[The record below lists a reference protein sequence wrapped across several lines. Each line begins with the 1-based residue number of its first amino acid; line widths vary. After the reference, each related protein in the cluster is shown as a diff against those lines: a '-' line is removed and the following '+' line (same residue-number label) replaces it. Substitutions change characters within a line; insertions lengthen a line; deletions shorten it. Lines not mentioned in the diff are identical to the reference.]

1 MESPARQPRPT
12 AAPPSPT
19 NVMIETRNHSTPY
32 ASSAERTACAHKY
45 PLPQTSS
52 RCGSPMRREVPSSR
66 DRSSFRPANGFTL
79 IELLVVITILG
90 ILMSLGVS
98 GASAIRNQA
107 KNAQARNDCAG
118 LSTAIKA
125 FYSDYSRYPTARRD
139 DVTVEPSTAA
149 PGNSEVIGALTAT
162 DATLNPRQVMYY
174 ENKTA
179 KKSKTGTGYTGGLA
193 EGSLFDPWGKTY
205 GVLMDGDFDGKLQYT
220 GTTLNLPEDSK
231 AISGGVG
238 VFSLGNDKDKGILS
252 WQ

>member
-1 MESPARQPRPT
+1 MLRLLVLTHRLT
-12 AAPPSPT
+12 SPT
-19 NVMIETRNHSTPY
+19 NAMIDTTNHAGPKMSKAAMDSNTLTFCRSWRSCRGKSETR
-32 ASSAERTACAHKY
+32 RDIFI
-45 PLPQTSS
+45 S
-52 RCGSPMRREVPSSR
+52 RN
-66 DRSSFRPANGFTL
+66 SSFSWSFSGFTL

-125 FYSDYSRYPTARRD
+125 FYSDYSRYPTARRG
-139 DVTVEPSTAA
+139 DVTVEPSMTA
-149 PGNSEVIGALTAT
+149 PGNSEIIGALTAT

-179 KKSKTGTGYTGGLA
+179 KKSKTGTGYIGGLA
-193 EGSLFDPWGKTY
+193 EGSLFDPWGMTY
-205 GVLMDGDFDGKLQYT
+205 GVLLDADFDGKLQYS
-220 GTTLNLPEDSK
+220 GTALNLLEEAKSV
-231 AISGGVG
+231 SGGVG
-238 VFSLGNDKDKGILS
+238 VFSLGNDKNKGILS

>member
-1 MESPARQPRPT
+1 MAVPTPDSSPNHMT
-12 AAPPSPT
+12 
-19 NVMIETRNHSTPY
+19 ETQKSSTPV
-32 ASSAERTACAHKY
+32 SVSLQSA
-45 PLPQTSS
+45 P
-52 RCGSPMRREVPSSR
+52 
-66 DRSSFRPANGFTL
+66 RSEMATPANTVPCGKFDVRRTIRRGLVGSGDGFTL

-139 DVTVEPSTAA
+139 DVTLEPATTPS
-149 PGNSEVIGALTAT
+149 GNSEVIGALTAT

-174 ENKTA
+174 ENKNA
-179 KKSKTGTGYTGGLA
+179 KKSKTGAGYIGGLA
-193 EGSLFDPWGKTY
+193 EGALFDPWGNTY
-205 GVLMDGDFDGKLQYT
+205 GVLLDGDFDGKLEY
-220 GTTLNLPEDSK
+220 GGSTLNLPKESK
-231 AISGGVG
+231 SVPGGVG

>member
-1 MESPARQPRPT
+1 MKDQARLL
-12 AAPPSPT
+12 
-19 NVMIETRNHSTPY
+19 RNLKSTCR
-32 ASSAERTACAHKY
+32 AIRGT
-45 PLPQTSS
+45 
-52 RCGSPMRREVPSSR
+52 
-66 DRSSFRPANGFTL
+66 DGFTL

-139 DVTVEPSTAA
+139 DVALEPGTT
-149 PGNSEVIGALTAT
+149 PEGNSEVIGALTAT

-174 ENKTA
+174 ENKMA
-179 KKSKTGTGYTGGLA
+179 KKGKSGSGYTGGLA
-193 EGSLFDPWGKTY
+193 EGALFDPWGSTY
-205 GVLMDGDFDGKLQYT
+205 GILMDGNYDGKLEY
-220 GTTLNLPEDSK
+220 GGSALKLPEEAKS
-231 AISGGVG
+231 ISGGVG
-238 VFSLGNDKDKGILS
+238 VFSLGNDKEKGILS

>member
-1 MESPARQPRPT
+1 
-12 AAPPSPT
+12 
-19 NVMIETRNHSTPY
+19 MIETRNHPTPD
-32 ASSAERTACAHKY
+32 
-45 PLPQTSS
+45 TSI
-52 RCGSPMRREVPSSR
+52 RGKLALRRGILNRR
-66 DRSSFRPANGFTL
+66 DRRSPRPVNGFTL

-139 DVTVEPSTAA
+139 DVTVEPSSTA

-231 AISGGVG
+231 SISGGVG

>member
-1 MESPARQPRPT
+1 MSNAAEDLNSAAFHQSQAFDRSRSAMRLKILTRPDC
-12 AAPPSPT
+12 PSPT
-19 NVMIETRNHSTPY
+19 PVS
-32 ASSAERTACAHKY
+32 
-45 PLPQTSS
+45 
-52 RCGSPMRREVPSSR
+52 
-66 DRSSFRPANGFTL
+66 GFTL

-139 DVTVEPSTAA
+139 DVTVEPSMTA

-179 KKSKTGTGYTGGLA
+179 KKSKTGTGYIGGLA
-193 EGSLFDPWGKTY
+193 EGSLFDPWGMTY
-205 GVLMDGDFDGKLQYT
+205 GVLLDGDFDGKLQYG
-220 GTTLNLPEDSK
+220 GTTLNLPEEAKSV
-231 AISGGVG
+231 SGGVG
-238 VFSLGNDKDKGILS
+238 VFSLGNDKNKGILS

>member
-1 MESPARQPRPT
+1 MT
-12 AAPPSPT
+12 
-19 NVMIETRNHSTPY
+19 ETRIHPSGCISTTTD
-32 ASSAERTACAHKY
+32 AACAREDSTAQSFK
-45 PLPQTSS
+45 
-52 RCGSPMRREVPSSR
+52 RERFAMRREIPSRRFHSSSR
-66 DRSSFRPANGFTL
+66 PFNGFTL

-125 FYSDYSRYPTARRD
+125 FYSDYSRYPTARRE
-139 DVTVEPSTAA
+139 DVTVEPSSTA

-179 KKSKTGTGYTGGLA
+179 KKSKTGAGYTGGLA

-205 GVLMDGDFDGKLQYT
+205 GVLMDGDFDGKLQYN
-220 GTTLNLPEDSK
+220 GATLNLPEDAKS
-231 AISGGVG
+231 ISGGVG
-238 VFSLGNDKDKGILS
+238 VFSLGNDRDKGILS

>member
-1 MESPARQPRPT
+1 MKYR
-12 AAPPSPT
+12 
-19 NVMIETRNHSTPY
+19 TRLSENL
-32 ASSAERTACAHKY
+32 AF
-45 PLPQTSS
+45 
-52 RCGSPMRREVPSSR
+52 RCRVNRGH
-66 DRSSFRPANGFTL
+66 NGFTL

-139 DVTVEPSTAA
+139 DVVLEPGTT
-149 PGNSEVIGALTAT
+149 PEGNSEVIGALTAT

-174 ENKTA
+174 ENKMA
-179 KKSKTGTGYTGGLA
+179 KKSKSGSGYTGGLA
-193 EGSLFDPWGKTY
+193 EGALFDPWGSTY
-205 GVLMDGDFDGKLQYT
+205 GILMDGNYDGKLEYS
-220 GTTLNLPEDSK
+220 GAALKLPEEAKSV
-231 AISGGVG
+231 SGGVG
-238 VFSLGNDKDKGILS
+238 VFSLGNDKEKGILS

>member
-1 MESPARQPRPT
+1 MWRY
-12 AAPPSPT
+12 AAPPPSPT
-19 NVMIETRNHSTPY
+19 NVMIETRNPATPD
-32 ASSAERTACAHKY
+32 
-45 PLPQTSS
+45 TSI
-52 RCGSPMRREVPSSR
+52 RGKLAMRREIPSPG
-66 DRSSFRPANGFTL
+66 DCRSLIPVNGFTL

-139 DVTVEPSTAA
+139 DVTVEPSATA

-179 KKSKTGTGYTGGLA
+179 KKSKAGTGYTGGLA

-205 GVLMDGDFDGKLQYT
+205 GVLMDGDFDGKLQYS
-220 GTTLNLPEDSK
+220 GTTLNLPEEAKS
-231 AISGGVG
+231 ISGGVG